1 MNGIG
6 KWLSVK
12 VLFPA
17 ALVGVALVGFNV
29 EDNVGRDLEEEGG
42 IEDGFT
48 LWAAVAS
55 LVAMT
60 SVVDLV
66 VVDLRMEVVLGFSLG
81 C

>member
-29 EDNVGRDLEEEGG
+29 EDDVGRDLEEEGG
-42 IEDGFT
+42 IEDSFT
-48 LWAAVAS
+48 L
-55 LVAMT
+55 
-60 SVVDLV
+60 
-66 VVDLRMEVVLGFSLG
+66 
-81 C
+81 